1 MYRDFII
8 LGLQFRKYRETAQ
21 ANGGVAPPEA
31 RLVPGMFGAV
41 LAPLGLILFG
51 LTSFQNVPWIIPIL
65 STMFFGMG
73 MVYAYTS
80 TFTYLVDAYRPVA
93 ASALASNSFLRSA
106 FAAGFPLFG
115 NQMYEQLGAVGGSC
129 LLGGLM
135 ALCIPLPFVFY
146 KIGGRI
152 REQSPYGAT

>member
-1 MYRDFII
+1 
-8 LGLQFRKYRETAQ
+8 
-21 ANGGVAPPEA
+21 
-31 RLVPGMFGAV
+31 
-41 LAPLGLILFG
+41 
-51 LTSFQNVPWIIPIL
+51 
-65 STMFFGMG
+65 

-115 NQMYEQLGAVGGSC
+115 NQMYEKLGAVGGTC
-129 LLGGLM
+129 LLAGIM

-146 KIGGRI
+146 KTGGRI
-152 REQSPYGAT
+152 RERSTFAAS